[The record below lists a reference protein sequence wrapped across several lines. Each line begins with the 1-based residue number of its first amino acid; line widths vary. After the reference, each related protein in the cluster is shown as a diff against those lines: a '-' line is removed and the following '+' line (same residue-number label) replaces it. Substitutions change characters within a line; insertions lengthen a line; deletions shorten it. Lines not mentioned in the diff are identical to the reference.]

1 MRSSRKTKNAKKRDA
16 KKFLAV
22 FGAVVFASETTKA
35 TKARANSLLRSVRAG
50 ALRVRDRLLDG
61 RGLARENAR
70 LRRENARLRAEA
82 EAARKLGEAVERDFK
97 RREEEWRERVSSS
110 APSVRSESDYLQEN
124 VARLRSEAIASS
136 PVQVRPTR
144 QQHLSLCQFLSLS
157 YSSDRPLSQSPRKSA
172 FERPRSKKNAPP
184 GSTSPLRDKLV
195 KIEDG
200 VGTPPSPQSPRRPGE
215 PGW

>member
-1 MRSSRKTKNAKKRDA
+1 M
-16 KKFLAV
+16 

-35 TKARANSLLRSVRAG
+35 TKARASSLLRSVRAG

-157 YSSDRPLSQSPRKSA
+157 LTLLTGL
-172 FERPRSKKNAPP
+172 FRSLRGRA
-184 GSTSPLRDKLV
+184 PLR
-195 KIEDG
+195 G
-200 VGTPPSPQSPRRPGE
+200 PGARRTPLQGPPRRCATS
-215 PGW
+215 W

>member
-1 MRSSRKTKNAKKRDA
+1 MP

-35 TKARANSLLRSVRAG
+35 TKARASSLLRSVRAG

-136 PVQVRPTR
+136 PVQVRPIRPTV
-144 QQHLSLCQFLSLS
+144 SLPLSLS
-157 YSSDRPLSQSPRKSA
+157 LSLLL
-172 FERPRSKKNAPP
+172 F
-184 GSTSPLRDKLV
+184 
-195 KIEDG
+195 
-200 VGTPPSPQSPRRPGE
+200 
-215 PGW
+215 

>member
-1 MRSSRKTKNAKKRDA
+1 M
-16 KKFLAV
+16 
-22 FGAVVFASETTKA
+22 VFASETTKA

-110 APSVRSESDYLQEN
+110 AHSVRSESDYLQEN

-136 PVQVRPTR
+136 PVQVRPIR
-144 QQHLSLCQFLSLS
+144 QHHLSLCHSLSLS
-157 YSSDRPLSQSPRKSA
+157 YFSDRPLSQSPRKSA

>member
-1 MRSSRKTKNAKKRDA
+1 M
-16 KKFLAV
+16 
-22 FGAVVFASETTKA
+22 
-35 TKARANSLLRSVRAG
+35 
-50 ALRVRDRLLDG
+50 RDRLLDG

-136 PVQVRPTR
+136 PVQVRPIR
-144 QQHLSLCQFLSLS
+144 QQHSPSVILSLS
-157 YSSDRPLSQSPRKSA
+157 LLL
-172 FERPRSKKNAPP
+172 F
-184 GSTSPLRDKLV
+184 
-195 KIEDG
+195 
-200 VGTPPSPQSPRRPGE
+200 
-215 PGW
+215 